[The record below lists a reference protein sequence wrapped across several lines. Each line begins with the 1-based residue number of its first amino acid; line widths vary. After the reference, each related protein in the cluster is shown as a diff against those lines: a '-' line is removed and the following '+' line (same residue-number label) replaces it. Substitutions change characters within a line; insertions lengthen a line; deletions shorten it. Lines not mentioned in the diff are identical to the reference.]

1 MSISVITLMSFEVES
16 TFWVWP
22 NSMQEMLDVM
32 YILKTPIFRY
42 VNIQLVL
49 HDCAYIWQFGTP

>member
-1 MSISVITLMSFEVES
+1 MSFEVES

-32 YILKTPIFRY
+32 YILKKGMLIFKWCY
-42 VNIQLVL
+42 MIML
-49 HDCAYIWQFGTP
+49 IFGNLADLEIS